1 MRIIGIDPGMA
12 IVGYSIVDIEK
23 NENFLVA
30 SGSIQTSKNHSDSS
44 RLLEIQNDICT
55 LVEKYRPDV
64 ASVEKLFF
72 FKNAKTIIPVAEAR
86 GVILTALEK
95 YEVPIYEYTPMVVKQ
110 VVTGYG
116 RATKEEVGRIVELSV
131 KYDKLPKLDDTLDS
145 IAIALCHARSIL
157 AV

>member
-12 IVGYSIVDIEK
+12 IVGYSIVDIEQ
-23 NENFLVA
+23 NENLLVA
-30 SGSIQTSKNHSDSS
+30 SGSIQTCKNHSDAS

-55 LVEKYRPDV
+55 LVEKYQPDV

-86 GVILTALEK
+86 GVILMALEK

-116 RATKEEVGRIVELSV
+116 RATKEEVGRVVELSV

>member
-12 IVGYSIVDIEK
+12 IVGYSIVDID
-23 NENFLVA
+23 NDVNLLVA
-30 SGSIQTSKNHSDSS
+30 SGSIRTDKKLSDSA
-44 RLLEIQNDICT
+44 RLLEIQNDIST

-86 GVILTALEK
+86 GVILMALEK

-110 VVTGYG
+110 VITGYG

-131 KYDKLPKLDDTLDS
+131 KYDRLPKLDDTLDS
-145 IAIALCHARSIL
+145 IAIALCHARSAI
-157 AV
+157 

>member
-12 IVGYSIVDIEK
+12 IVGYSIVDIEGE
-23 NENFLVA
+23 ENLLIA
-30 SGSIQTSKNHSDSS
+30 SGSIQTSKTKTDAA
-44 RLLEIQNDICT
+44 RLFEIQSDICT

-86 GVILTALEK
+86 GVILSALEK

-110 VVTGYG
+110 VITGYG
-116 RATKEEVGRIVELSV
+116 RATKEEVAKIVELSI
-131 KYDKLPKLDDTLDS
+131 KYDRLPKLDDTLDS
-145 IAIALCHARSIL
+145 IAIALCHARSSL